1 MERFLNRWAE
11 EDRPVII
18 AEIGVNHNGDVR
30 LAKQMVDSAKANG
43 ADIVKFQ
50 TFVTDRLVARNVG
63 LAEYQSRNLGQHISQ
78 YEMIRALELSQADMS
93 ELHEYCQRNG
103 VVFLSS
109 VGDVDSVDFLC
120 KIGVDAIKI
129 GSSNLT
135 NLPFLRHVAETG
147 RSVLL
152 STGMGTLGEVEAA
165 VTTLE
170 EAGCDDIVLF
180 HCTSNYPTPYDEV
193 NLRAMN
199 TLREAFQLPV
209 GYSDHTLGHEVALG
223 ATALG
228 AVAIEKHFT
237 LDRSLP
243 GPDHRASMTPD
254 EFCVMV
260 ESVKNLSSALGVARK
275 KPTGSEMVMK
285 SKVRKS
291 LVANQFIPE
300 GALIGLDMLS
310 AMRVGLGLAPA
321 FAEIIMGARAKRP
334 IAPGEALALD
344 MFDFSRKDRSW

>member
-1 MERFLNRWAE
+1 MKRFLGRWSEANL
-11 EDRPVII
+11 PLII

-30 LAKQMVDSAKANG
+30 LAKQMIDSAKESG

-50 TFVTDRLVARNVG
+50 TFVTDRLVGRNVK
-63 LAEYQSRNLGQHISQ
+63 LAEYQSRNLGQQISQ
-78 YEMIRALELSQADMS
+78 YEMIRAMELSTADMV
-93 ELHEYCQRNG
+93 ELHEYCRQNG
-103 VVFLSS
+103 VAYLSS
-109 VGDVDSVDFLC
+109 VGDVESVDFLC
-120 KIGVDAIKI
+120 NMGVDAIKI
-129 GSSNLT
+129 GSGDLT
-135 NLPFLRHVAETG
+135 NLPFLRYVAKTG

-165 VTTLE
+165 IMALE
-170 EAGCDDIVLF
+170 EADCDDIILF

-199 TLREAFQLPV
+199 TLRAAFQLPV
-209 GYSDHTLGHEVALG
+209 GYSDHTLGYEV
-223 ATALG
+223 ALG

-237 LDRSLP
+237 LDKSLL

-254 EFCVMV
+254 EFHAMV

-275 KPTGSEMVMK
+275 KPTDSELIMR

-291 LVANQFIPE
+291 LVASQFIPE
-300 GALIGLDMLS
+300 GSVIELNMLS
-310 AMRVGLGLAPA
+310 TMRVGSGLAPA
-321 FAEIIMGARAKRP
+321 LEEIIVGARVKRS

-344 MFDFSRKDRSW
+344 MFDFSRKDRSS